1 MRQIRGVLKSQ
12 RWATFPMV
20 LKGSSTGGDPV
31 SWFPRTERGHS
42 LALLL
47 TSPALPLSQTNSRE
61 KELRFRV
68 VCHADV
74 KEGRRWD
81 WLARYRVQWRE
92 GRRGRPLSYSFL
104 IGKNFKL
111 VQPSELKL
119 QPWGY
124 RQVSFFYEM
133 LSFCVQKEL
142 LIIWIKEGQWIQET
156 IRCMRVLGT
165 DLRLGCL

>member
-31 SWFPRTERGHS
+31 SWFPRTEGGHS

-81 WLARYRVQWRE
+81 WLARYRVQ
-92 GRRGRPLSYSFL
+92 LA
-104 IGKNFKL
+104 KNFKL